1 MTPQFH
7 PLRINRLER
16 FGDFAVAIGFEV
28 PDGLAEAYRYLPGQ
42 YLTLRAEIDGAEVR
56 RPYSICTPPHGGAL
70 GVGIKHV
77 EGGLFSGFA
86 VGELEIG
93 DVIDVM
99 TPQGRFTYADSRNAE
114 DGPDADDA
122 GRDILL
128 LAAGSGVTPI
138 LSIAETVLATGRA
151 GDRVTLVYGNR
162 SSASIMFR
170 DHVEY
175 LKDRYLERCRV
186 LHVLSREPRDADIL
200 NGRIDGDKVAA
211 LIEGGLV
218 EPDRLDA
225 AYLCGPDAMMTSCR
239 AALEAAG
246 VAAGRIATEHFTPAA
261 RPAGAPTR
269 RPVAPK
275 TEIEE
280 RRGRA
285 ASGRRR
291 DAEFHHGPGAADGAV
306 GGPGGRAG
314 IALFLRG
321 RHVLH
326 LPVPACRGRGRDGRE
341 LFAGAVGDGSR
352 VHPVLPGAP
361 DDGLC
366 HGRFRLGLSAP
377 PERFSG
383 RRGTVKPL
391 RDGKPG
397 QDRRQRG

>member
-28 PDGLAEAYRYLPGQ
+28 PDRLVEAYHYLPGQ

-56 RPYSICTPPHGGAL
+56 RPYSICTPPHEGTL

-86 VGELEIG
+86 VSELAVG
-93 DVIDVM
+93 DEIDVM
-99 TPQGRFTYADSRNAE
+99 TPQGRFTYAGSA
-114 DGPDADDA
+114 DADDGR

-138 LSIAETVLATGRA
+138 LSIAETVLATGR
-151 GDRVTLVYGNR
+151 GSDRVTLVYGNR

-200 NGRIDGDKVAA
+200 NGRVDGDKVAA

-261 RPAGAPTR
+261 RPSGAPR
-269 RPVAPK
+269 RQTAAPK
-275 TEIEE
+275 
-280 RRGRA
+280 
-285 ASGRRR
+285 
-291 DAEFHHGPGAADGAV
+291 AEAMGGVAVKLRADGV
-306 GGPGGRAG
+306 TRN
-314 IALFLRG
+314 FTMD
-321 RHVLH
+321 
-326 LPVPACRGRGRDGRE
+326 PARQT
-341 LFAGAVGDGSR
+341 V
-352 VHPVLPGAP
+352 
-361 DDGLC
+361 
-366 HGRFRLGLSAP
+366 LSAGQAAGLELP
-377 PERFSG
+377 YSCEAGMCCTCRCRLVEGGVEMDANYSLEPWEMEAGFILSCQARPTTESV
-383 RRGTVKPL
+383 TV
-391 RDGKPG
+391 DF
-397 QDRRQRG
+397 DAV